1 MIITLAVIIGI
12 VAVWIIATYNRFIR
26 LSHLLKEAWS
36 GVDVQLKRR
45 HDLIPNQV
53 ETVKGYS
60 GHERETLP
68 EVTALRAQGLHSSDP
83 HARAEAETTLT
94 HPLKSLF
101 AVAEAYSELK
111 ANEHYLS
118 LQHTLV
124 EIEEQSQYARRYYN
138 GSVRNFNI
146 LAQSFPS
153 NLLAGPFGFRPQEY
167 FEIEL
172 STEREAPEV
181 RDRF

>member
-1 MIITLAVIIGI
+1 MEPIIALIIIIGI
-12 VAVWIIATYNRFIR
+12 AAVWIIATYNRFIR

-45 HDLIPNQV
+45 HDLIPNLV
-53 ETVKGYS
+53 EAVKGYS
-60 GHERETLP
+60 GHERETLV
-68 EVTALRAQGLHSSDP
+68 EVAELRGQGLHSSDP
-83 HARAEAETTLT
+83 HARAEAETDLT
-94 HPLKSLF
+94 HSLKSLF
-101 AVAEAYSELK
+101 AIAEAYPELK

-124 EIEEQSQYARRYYN
+124 EIEEQIQYARRYYN
-138 GSVRNFNI
+138 GSVRDFNI

-153 NLLAGPFGFRPQEY
+153 NLIAGLFGFRPQEY

-172 STEREAPEV
+172 STEREAPDV
-181 RDRF
+181 KT